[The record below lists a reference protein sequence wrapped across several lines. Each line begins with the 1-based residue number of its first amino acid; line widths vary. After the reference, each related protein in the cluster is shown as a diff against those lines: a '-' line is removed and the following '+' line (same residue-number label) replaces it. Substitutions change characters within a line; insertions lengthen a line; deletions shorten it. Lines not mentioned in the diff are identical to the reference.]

1 MKKIT
6 LARPTFS
13 DETIAA
19 VSEVLRSGNL
29 VQGEHVETFEQKLCD
44 YTGAQFAV
52 AMNSATSGLFASLIA
67 CGVKAGDE
75 VIVPALSYIATAN
88 VIEMLGA
95 IPVFCDIASD
105 GFNIDCDKLS
115 NCLSSRTRAVLAVHE
130 FGEPLN
136 IKFLLTFCEKN
147 NLTLIED
154 AACAL
159 GTRYNGRH
167 VGIFG
172 KAGVFSFHPRKSIT
186 CGDGGAVITNDQSV
200 AKRLRALRNH
210 GLETYGGTNAGFQNI
225 GLNFRLTE
233 MQAVLLNH
241 ELHCLDSYLK
251 LKYDNVCKYH
261 QFLSPKLKKPDI
273 NIQGHSWQSYQILC
287 SDAMQRDELITKLKN
302 NNIFVSLGAQCIPR
316 EPYYQKQYR
325 SADHEFPNAS
335 RANACGLVLPIHEHL
350 HDNAVEFVIT
360 KINEEF

>member
-1 MKKIT
+1 MEKIT

-29 VQGEHVETFEQKLCD
+29 VQGEQVEIFEQQLCG

-52 AMNSATSGLFASLIA
+52 AMNSATSGLYASLIA

-88 VIEMLGA
+88 VVEMLGA

-105 GFNIDCDKLS
+105 GFNIDCDELS

-136 IKFLLTFCEKN
+136 IEFLLSFCEQN

-159 GTRYNGRH
+159 GTRYKGRH

-186 CGDGGAVITNDQSV
+186 CGDGGAVTTNDPNV

-210 GLETYGGTNAGFQNI
+210 GLETYGGANAGFQSV

-241 ELHCLDSYLK
+241 ELHCLDGYLK

-273 NIQGHSWQSYQILC
+273 NTQGHSWQSYHVLC
-287 SDAMQRDELITKLKN
+287 SNKIQRDELISKLQN
-302 NNIFVSLGAQCIPR
+302 NNIYVSLGAQCIPN
-316 EPYYQKQYR
+316 ETYYQKRYR
-325 SADHEFPNAS
+325 SDNQEYPNAS
-335 RANACGLVLPIHEHL
+335 KANACGLVLPIHEHL
-350 HDNAVEFVIT
+350 NDNDVEFIIA
-360 KINEEF
+360 KINEEL